1 MKNLKFLY
9 FFLFFLLAFEV
20 KAELTF
26 EYHVGV
32 RPAKQLSLIDADGDI
47 IVNDLLEDPT
57 GIAFSSDGLK
67 AFTTNKKGTSVGKC
81 VTETTL
87 TVPYDFRET
96 HTQTDRSDVLKN
108 TGATSNFA
116 KCEDIKFSHNGLR
129 MLISSS
135 QGFIHSFELTKPF
148 SLKHIN
154 YGSESE
160 ASFLGQSFDIND
172 DGTKLF
178 TIRNHNTEKTLKE
191 YSLSTPYDV
200 TTATEI
206 QSTSLGSILV
216 IDESYS
222 DDTNKDP
229 PQGLEFSKD
238 GSMLFILIINNSDE
252 QFLAADF
259 LEDEIFQFKL
269 TTPSV
274 SYTHLTLPTILLV

>member
-1 MKNLKFLY
+1 MKNLNFLY
-9 FFLFFLLAFEV
+9 LFLFFLLFAFEV
-20 KAELTF
+20 KAELKF

-32 RPAKQLSLIDADGDI
+32 RPVGSGLIDADGVVI
-47 IVNDLLEDPT
+47 NQDLLEDPT

-67 AFTTNKKGTSVGKC
+67 AFATNKRGDGLTGKC
-81 VTETTL
+81 VVETTL
-87 TVPYDFRET
+87 TVPYDFRKT
-96 HTQTDRSDVLKN
+96 HTQTDRSDVLRN
-108 TGATSNFA
+108 TGLDDDFA

-154 YGSESE
+154 YESESE

-191 YSLSTPYDV
+191 YSLSIPYDV

-206 QSTSLGSILV
+206 QSTSLGSTLV

-229 PQGLEFSKD
+229 PSGLE
-238 GSMLFILIINNSDE
+238 MR
-252 QFLAADF
+252 Q
-259 LEDEIFQFKL
+259 
-269 TTPSV
+269 V
-274 SYTHLTLPTILLV
+274 